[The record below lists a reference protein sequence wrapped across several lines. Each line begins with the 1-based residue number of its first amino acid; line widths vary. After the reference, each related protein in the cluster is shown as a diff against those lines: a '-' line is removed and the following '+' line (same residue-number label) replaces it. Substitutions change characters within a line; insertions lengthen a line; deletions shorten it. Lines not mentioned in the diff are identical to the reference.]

1 VEVQNRGV
9 SGSNLFH
16 YCTYAV
22 EGGFE
27 MSTVKTIL
35 VGGLFIAA
43 LLGGR
48 PAIADSGQA
57 PQSGGSCLSL
67 AGQAPEP
74 LWQTSNGC
82 YQMSLCPDDE
92 YCWQLCPEA
101 NSASCINNVCQF
113 ALPGGGGGGTGGG
126 CPQQGICRGDYDCVF
141 PGGVTGTCVN
151 NSCVC

>member
-1 VEVQNRGV
+1 LAFGF
-9 SGSNLFH
+9 GSNSYL
-16 YCTYAV
+16 YSTYAV

-27 MSTVKTIL
+27 MSNVKTIL
-35 VGGLFIAA
+35 AGA
-43 LLGGR
+43 LALATLLSGR
-48 PAIADSGQA
+48 PAAAAEDAQA
-57 PQSGGSCLSL
+57 PQSCLSL
-67 AGQAPEP
+67 AVQAPEP

-82 YQMSLCPDDE
+82 YQMSLCRDDE

-101 NSASCINNVCQF
+101 NAASCINNVCQF
-113 ALPGGGGGGTGGG
+113 TLPGGGGGGGTGGG